1 MNKNPELDKEDFP
14 NSEYA
19 TNWATQMV
27 ENCDKENLIYL
38 IASLIDSNKNL
49 KETSRQTE
57 KRGIRKKKQMGL
69 LNEINKS
76 TD

>member
-49 KETSRQTE
+49 KEQVDKQKNE
-57 KRGIRKKKQMGL
+57 EYAKR
-69 LNEINKS
+69 NKWGY
-76 TD
+76 